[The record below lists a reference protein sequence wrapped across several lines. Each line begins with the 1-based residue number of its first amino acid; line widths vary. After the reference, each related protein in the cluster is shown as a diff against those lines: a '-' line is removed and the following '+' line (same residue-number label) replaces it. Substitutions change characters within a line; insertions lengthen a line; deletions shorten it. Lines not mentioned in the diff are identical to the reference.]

1 MIYLDIESLGQD
13 EYWEETYISPDYYVS
28 NYGRIYS
35 KRNEK
40 ILKQSLNGKGY
51 LRVSIFLKDENGKSK
66 QTTSKVHKLVAGTF
80 LKKIK
85 DTYVVDHIDRDKQ
98 NNKLSNLR
106 YVSISD
112 NNKNRDVYGS
122 ILITKYETYRVRY
135 IKRSGEII
143 SSTFKTEEEAKLFLD
158 DLRVIFKR

>member
-1 MIYLDIESLGQD
+1 MINLNIDLLGQD

-35 KRNEK
+35 KKNEK
-40 ILKQSLNGKGY
+40 ILKQNLNGRGY
-51 LRVSIFLKDENGKSK
+51 LRVSICLKDENGKAK
-66 QTTSKVHKLVAGTF
+66 KITSKIHKLVAGTF

-85 DTYVVDHIDRDKQ
+85 DTYVVDHIDRNKL

-112 NNKNRDVYGS
+112 NNRNRDVKGS
-122 ILITKYETYRVRY
+122 LIITKHETYRVY
-135 IKRSGEII
+135 FNKLNGERI
-143 SSTFKTEEEAKLFLD
+143 SSTFKTEDEAKVFLD
-158 DLRVIFKR
+158 ELRVKFKR